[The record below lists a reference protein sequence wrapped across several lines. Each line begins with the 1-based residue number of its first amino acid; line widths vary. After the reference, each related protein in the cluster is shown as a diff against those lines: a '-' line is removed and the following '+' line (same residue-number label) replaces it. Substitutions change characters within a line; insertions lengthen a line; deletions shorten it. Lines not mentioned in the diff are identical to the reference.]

1 MFQYFSNKY
10 IILFCTQVRCLLAG
24 EGGIEPVISLKATS
38 TPLVGTRGPRVLW
51 LGGLMAWHLY
61 AYLINT
67 TFKNYYHVNLWMPK
81 ESILSCPQQKDV
93 YGRRIRLRVVLS
105 INMYLKPQMAGTFFL
120 TRWPFSN

>member
-1 MFQYFSNKY
+1 
-10 IILFCTQVRCLLAG
+10 
-24 EGGIEPVISLKATS
+24 
-38 TPLVGTRGPRVLW
+38 
-51 LGGLMAWHLY
+51 MAWHLY

-67 TFKNYYHVNLWMPK
+67 TFKNYYHVLVDAEG
-81 ESILSCPQQKDV
+81 ESILSCPQRRDV